1 MVFLINYNKIYSFV
15 ILFLSLII
23 LFIVSLKNK
32 TSLKE
37 KIIKGKICIIIDDF
51 GNSENDLHR
60 DFLNL
65 PNDISISIIPGHSY
79 SEDIA
84 HMAYKY
90 GFETIIH
97 MPMEAYNR
105 KVNEDSEYLLTT
117 DLDFDEVD
125 NKIKNAFIENPNAM
139 GINNHQGSKATENF
153 QLMKNVAKSLKQLNK
168 YFLDSY
174 TSINSK
180 AYITMRQNG
189 VKTEVRQV
197 FLDNVE
203 HPDSIRK
210 NIDKL
215 LKLSHSM
222 DVAIGIGHVKEETY
236 KVLKEQIPILKEM
249 GYEFL
254 SVSEVVR

>member
-1 MVFLINYNKIYSFV
+1 MFGISNLYKYKLLFFIFLCLLFFIIKNNNKST
-15 ILFLSLII
+15 LEE
-23 LFIVSLKNK
+23 
-32 TSLKE
+32 T
-37 KIIKGKICIIIDDF
+37 KGKICIIIDDF

-97 MPMEAYNR
+97 MPMEAYNK

-180 AYITMRQNG
+180 AYMTMRQNG

-222 DVAIGIGHVKEETY
+222 DVAIGIGHVKAETY
-236 KVLKEQIPILKEM
+236 KVLKEQIPILKRL

-254 SVSEVVR
+254 NVSEIVR